1 MVKKYSILSLD
12 FETSCPIDL
21 VLDLLSAKWT
31 VQILR
36 ELSLGPVRTRRFLKF
51 IPGLSMKSLQER
63 LKALIETGM
72 VTRTVFDEKVPRV
85 EYSIT
90 TRGQR
95 LFAVMSE
102 LKQIAAE
109 IGEVTCKCPVE
120 EPSGCQIQCHQRG
133 KPSGLVT

>member
-1 MVKKYSILSLD
+1 MVKKYSIISLD
-12 FETSCPIDL
+12 FKTSCPIDS

-72 VTRTVFDEKVPRV
+72 VTREEFDEKVQRV

-90 TRGQR
+90 TRGRR
-95 LFAVMSE
+95 LFAIMSE
-102 LKQIAAE
+102 LKLIAAE
-109 IGEVTCKCPVE
+109 IGEVTCKCPME
-120 EPSGCQIQCHQRG
+120 ASLSCQIQCHQRG
-133 KPSGLVT
+133 EPSGLVT

>member
-1 MVKKYSILSLD
+1 MVKKYSIVNLD

-51 IPGLSMKSLQER
+51 IPGLSMKCLQER

-72 VTRTVFDEKVPRV
+72 VTRTEFDEKVPRV
-85 EYSIT
+85 EYAIT
-90 TRGQR
+90 TRGRR

-120 EPSGCQIQCHQRG
+120 EPLSCQIQCHQRG

>member
-1 MVKKYSILSLD
+1 MVKDYSIASLD
-12 FETSCPIDL
+12 FETSCPIDM

-36 ELSLGPVRTRRFLKF
+36 ELSIGPVRTRRFLKF
-51 IPGLSMKSLQER
+51 IPGLSMKCLQER
-63 LKALIETGM
+63 LKALIATGM
-72 VTRTVFDEKVPRV
+72 VARAEFDEKVPRV

-90 TRGQR
+90 PRGRR

-109 IGEVTCKCPVE
+109 IGEVTCKCPME
-120 EPSGCQIQCHQRG
+120 EPSGCHIECHQRCEN
-133 KPSGLVT
+133 SRLVT